1 MTILSRLSQ
10 QIQTYKA
17 LAVHDTNLVALL
29 REAEVIEEVFHSNA
43 IENSTISMSNTEKIL
58 LEMEIE
64 GSFNIREIYEAKNL
78 YSVYNYI
85 EDRSPDITLDNILLI
100 HQFLVSN
107 INDSIAGRLRGANE
121 NVRVGKYLAPTG
133 GHVHELI
140 SELLSKKVESIRD
153 VARFH
158 IDFERIH
165 PFNDGNGRIGR
176 VLINWQLKKM
186 DLPPAIIRS
195 ETKFKDYY
203 PHFVGVDYDG
213 FELQLSLRLLESL
226 HKRNAYL
233 QGKSIVS
240 VSEYARKKR
249 LVLSNELD
257 KAARMTIPAFREHG
271 KWCIGVEG
279 D

>member
-1 MTILSRLSQ
+1 MTMHSRVSEQL
-10 QIQTYKA
+10 A
-17 LAVHDTNLVALL
+17 LYDTLVAQDSNLVRLL

-43 IENSTISMSNTEKIL
+43 IENSTLSMRDTEKIL

-64 GSFNIREIYEAKNL
+64 GSFNVREIYEAKNL
-78 YSVYNYI
+78 YRVYNYI
-85 EDRSPDITLDNILLI
+85 EDHLPDVSLDNILLI
-100 HQFLVSN
+100 HQFLLSN
-107 INDSIAGRLRGANE
+107 INDSIAGRLRGVNE
-121 NVRVGKYLAPTG
+121 NFRVGKYVAPQG
-133 GHVHELI
+133 ANVYELI
-140 SELLSKKVESIRD
+140 DELLARKVETIRD

-158 IDFERIH
+158 LDFERIH

-176 VLINWQLKKM
+176 VLINWQLKKLS
-186 DLPPAIIRS
+186 LPPAITRS

-203 PHFVGVDYDG
+203 PHFVGPNYDG
-213 FELQLSLRLLESL
+213 FELQLNLRLLESL

-233 QGKSIVS
+233 QGKSIIS
-240 VSEYARKKR
+240 LSEYAKKKR

-271 KWCIGVEG
+271 RWCIGV

>member
-1 MTILSRLSQ
+1 MTMHSRVSEQL
-10 QIQTYKA
+10 A
-17 LAVHDTNLVALL
+17 LYDTLVAQDSNLVRLL

-43 IENSTISMSNTEKIL
+43 IENSTLSMRDTEKIL

-64 GSFNIREIYEAKNL
+64 GSFNVREIYEAKNL
-78 YSVYNYI
+78 YRVYNYI
-85 EDRSPDITLDNILLI
+85 EDHLPDVSLDNILLI
-100 HQFLVSN
+100 HQFLLSN
-107 INDSIAGRLRGANE
+107 INDSIAGRLRGVNE
-121 NVRVGKYLAPTG
+121 NVRVGKYVAPQG
-133 GHVHELI
+133 AHVYELI
-140 SELLSKKVESIRD
+140 DELLARKVETIRD

-158 IDFERIH
+158 LDFERIH

-176 VLINWQLKKM
+176 VLINWQLKKLS
-186 DLPPAIIRS
+186 LPPAIIRS

-203 PHFVGVDYDG
+203 PHFAAPNYDG
-213 FELQLSLRLLESL
+213 FELQLNLRLLESL

-233 QGKSIVS
+233 QGKSIIS
-240 VSEYARKKR
+240 LSEYARKKR

-271 KWCIGVEG
+271 RWCIGA